1 MARVEQTWSASDFD
15 AIGIRAHQGKF
26 VIQGI
31 DGDKVKL
38 EGNIAARYTRNLIL
52 GPVGRWLQIYS
63 SWQYGESQFTLQ
75 LPKSKIWT
83 IDIFSGKAQ
92 FKAENIQAH
101 LHAWFGKGEVQI
113 ENCRGVFTVTSG
125 NADVRVKHFVEIAT
139 PEVPPLIK
147 EEKHVKFDEPES
159 WGDWGAEMGERWG
172 QWGEEFGNQFGEEF
186 GEKFLRQFFGHSP
199 VPNPGLA
206 VQTGKGDIELED
218 FDVKTCSIS
227 TARGDARLKQGR
239 VGNFYAKII
248 SGDINCES
256 LLPAGDWNI
265 RANRGDVHLS
275 LSADTRTRL
284 DVTTRHGEI
293 ISKTPLVRVTR
304 QGPESWHGGRM
315 VGSIGANTDGK
326 LPEIK
331 VSTLNGD
338 IEIKTESGESKY
350 YEKTENENSPAV
362 PVIPQSVSVY
372 DTPLAVLTALSD
384 GKISVD
390 EAERLLRGFKP

>member
-1 MARVEQTWSASDFD
+1 M
-15 AIGIRAHQGKF
+15 
-26 VIQGI
+26 
-31 DGDKVKL
+31 
-38 EGNIAARYTRNLIL
+38 
-52 GPVGRWLQIYS
+52 
-63 SWQYGESQFTLQ
+63 
-75 LPKSKIWT
+75 
-83 IDIFSGKAQ
+83 
-92 FKAENIQAH
+92 
-101 LHAWFGKGEVQI
+101 
-113 ENCRGVFTVTSG
+113 
-125 NADVRVKHFVEIAT
+125 
-139 PEVPPLIK
+139 
-147 EEKHVKFDEPES
+147 
-159 WGDWGAEMGERWG
+159 
-172 QWGEEFGNQFGEEF
+172 
-186 GEKFLRQFFGHSP
+186 
-199 VPNPGLA
+199 PNPGLA

-293 ISKTPLVRVTR
+293 TSKTPLVRVTR